1 MKYGKLKDALGDN
14 DERDENNR
22 RIIRLNVADDSNFL
36 SPFAVKGNP
45 LISSETAE
53 FLNINIKHNLKD
65 SGVKLIISSD
75 EIDETEKAVY
85 ETAIKNYYRYEF
97 TETAKE
103 LRRNLFSSI
112 IMLIFSAFIFALAI
126 ILERTTQTSA
136 VIRNMIDVFAWV
148 FTWEA
153 VDIFFFQR
161 PKLYKEQKRNA
172 AAIGAEIVFTN

>member
-1 MKYGKLKDALGDN
+1 MKYGKLNDALGDN

-75 EIDETEKAVY
+75 VIDETEKAFY

-112 IMLIFSAFIFALAI
+112 IMLVFSACIFALAI

-136 VIRNMIDVFAWV
+136 VILNMIDVFAWV